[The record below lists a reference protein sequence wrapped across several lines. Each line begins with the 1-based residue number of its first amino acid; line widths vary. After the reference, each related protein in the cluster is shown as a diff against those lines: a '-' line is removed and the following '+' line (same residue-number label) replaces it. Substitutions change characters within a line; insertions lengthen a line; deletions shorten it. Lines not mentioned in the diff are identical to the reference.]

1 VSGDLTLPS
10 KWGCDKSEVRVW
22 GRIQNT
28 KDLELRRGSRAKE
41 LKRQNAIELSI
52 KKFF

>member
-1 VSGDLTLPS
+1 VKLRFG
-10 KWGCDKSEVRVW
+10 

-28 KDLELRRGSRAKE
+28 KDLELEKGLRARK
-41 LKRQNAIELSI
+41 LKKQSVIKLSI